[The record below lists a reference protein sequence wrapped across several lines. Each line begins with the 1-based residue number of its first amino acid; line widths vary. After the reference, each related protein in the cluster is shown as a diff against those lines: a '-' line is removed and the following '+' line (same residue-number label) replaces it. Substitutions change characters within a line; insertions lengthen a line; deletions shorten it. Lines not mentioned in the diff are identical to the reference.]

1 MAEHEKSNSGQ
12 GRVMPKRDDAHMDR
26 RRNQIID
33 GLLASVRKKGLAS
46 TSTQDVAAAC
56 GLSVGSMY
64 VHFKSKEEI
73 LHAAIRRSSQRLES
87 GEFYDQFGDPRD
99 FLKVMERL
107 LRYFDHLANDP
118 IHGADLEIML
128 MARHD
133 PVLRKEIEINQKA
146 RFDFIR
152 GCAALLPG
160 AHQLQKRDLDV
171 FAVTVAALMADA
183 DQRAL
188 AGTDVQRPLKM
199 AAIRQLVRN
208 LLPAQ
213 FSAKSAA

>member
-1 MAEHEKSNSGQ
+1 
-12 GRVMPKRDDAHMDR
+12 MPKRDDAHMDA

-33 GLLASVRKKGLAS
+33 GLLASIRKKGLAN

-56 GLSVGSMY
+56 KLSVGSIY
-64 VHFKSKEEI
+64 VHFKSKDEI

-87 GEFYDQFGDPRD
+87 GEFYEQFGDPKD

-107 LRYFDHLANDP
+107 LRYFDQLTHDP

-133 PVLRKEIEINQKA
+133 PVLRQEIEVNQKA
-146 RFDFIR
+146 RFDFVR
-152 GCAALLPG
+152 RCASLLPG
-160 AHQLQKRDLDV
+160 AHRLQKSALD
-171 FAVTVAALMADA
+171 ALAATIAALMSDA

-188 AGTDVQRPLKM
+188 AGIDVQRTLKM
-199 AAIRQLVRN
+199 AAIRQLVKAFI
-208 LLPAQ
+208 PEA
-213 FSAKSAA
+213 SAKAAA

>member
-1 MAEHEKSNSGQ
+1 
-12 GRVMPKRDDAHMDR
+12 MPKRDDAHMDA

-33 GLLASVRKKGLAS
+33 GLLTSVRTHGLAN
-46 TSTQDVAAAC
+46 TSTQHVAAAC
-56 GLSVGSMY
+56 GLSVGSIY
-64 VHFKSKEEI
+64 VHFKSKDEI

-87 GEFYDQFGDPRD
+87 GEFYKQFGDPRD

-107 LRYFDHLANDP
+107 LRHFDQLAHDP

-152 GCAALLPG
+152 QCAALLPG
-160 AHQLQKRDLDV
+160 AQVLQKADLDIL
-171 FAVTVAALMADA
+171 AATVAALMSDA
-183 DQRAL
+183 DQRSL
-188 AGTDVQRPLKM
+188 AGIDVQRKLKM
-199 AAIRQLVRN
+199 AAIRQLVKTLLSASVN
-208 LLPAQ
+208 L
-213 FSAKSAA
+213 KVAA

>member
-1 MAEHEKSNSGQ
+1 
-12 GRVMPKRDDAHMDR
+12 MPKRDDAHMDG

-33 GLLASVRKKGLAS
+33 GLLASIRKHGLAN
-46 TSTQDVAAAC
+46 TSTQDVAAAS
-56 GLSVGSMY
+56 GLSVGSIY
-64 VHFKSKEEI
+64 VHFKSKDEI

-87 GEFYDQFGDPRD
+87 GEFYEQFGDPRD

-107 LRYFDHLANDP
+107 LRYFDQLASDP

-133 PVLRKEIEINQKA
+133 PVLRTEIEINQKA

-152 GCAALLPG
+152 NCASMLPG
-160 AHQLQKRDLDV
+160 AHRLQKAELDIL
-171 FAVTVAALMADA
+171 AATVAALMSDA

-188 AGTDVQRPLKM
+188 AGIDVQRKLKM
-199 AAIRQLVRN
+199 AAIRQLVKSVSPVLAN
-208 LLPAQ
+208 
-213 FSAKSAA
+213 AKAAA